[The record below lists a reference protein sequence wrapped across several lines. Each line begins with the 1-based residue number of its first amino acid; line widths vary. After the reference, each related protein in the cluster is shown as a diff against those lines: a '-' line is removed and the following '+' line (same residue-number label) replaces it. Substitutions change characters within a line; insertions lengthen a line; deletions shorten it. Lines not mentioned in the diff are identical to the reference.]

1 MNLLEGVSESLGR
14 VPLDQLLLRSLDRR
28 LTGALVLTDEDGA
41 ESVVEL
47 LGGLPGRVLVPDE
60 HARLGEILLDR
71 GYVTAEELAAALALP
86 GSLLGE
92 ALVAVGAADE
102 ATIKRALVVQVLNRM
117 SRLFGLPSA
126 ATWCFFANDARFA
139 GMPPGARVD
148 PLRALAAGLT
158 AHEPDPRRVDAV
170 LALLADAPLVLRS
183 DARVDRFGFQGD
195 SLAVATLILAKQPTF
210 EGLLA
215 SAVAAPHAC
224 RRVVYLLAATRF
236 LQQGERA
243 RTAPLPTP
251 SSPGLPSTD
260 GDDPPSTLGPRRLS
274 RLQLKRVA
282 VSRVEAP
289 DSASGPADDAL
300 LGDMSAVDA
309 PPTAPASAPASA
321 PAPNSSVAPPESALS
336 TAELHDRI
344 AYHLGRAEPQQAH
357 VLCELATQR
366 DPDDLAARSHGL
378 WTRSLLP
385 RPDLKVLTLE
395 LDDILLV
402 VPELVAAR
410 HYRGMLRRRLGQ
422 EPAARQ
428 DFERVLLLEPSHGG
442 ARAQLA
448 EIMAPLSSTRR

>member
-1 MNLLEGVSESLGR
+1 VNLLEGVSVPLGR

-60 HARLGEILLDR
+60 HARLGELLLER

-92 ALVAVGAADE
+92 ALIAVGAADE
-102 ATIKRALVVQVLNRM
+102 PTIKRALVVQVLNRM

-139 GMPPGARVD
+139 GMPPGERVD

-210 EGLLA
+210 EALLA

-236 LQQGERA
+236 LQQGEHA

-260 GDDPPSTLGPRRLS
+260 GEAPPSTLGPRRLS

-309 PPTAPASAPASA
+309 PPSASA
-321 PAPNSSVAPPESALS
+321 PAPSSSVEPPESSLS

-448 EIMAPLSSTRR
+448 EISAPLSSTRR